1 MNIGLYQGAA
11 SLAACERWQQIV
23 AQNIASAS
31 VPGFRKT
38 EASFAGV
45 MGDVTRLGED
55 GGFAKEV
62 PGAMPQPMARIST
75 LPGELRTTNNEF
87 DFAVQGRGFF
97 QVQKAD
103 GTLGYTRDGEFHV
116 SADRTLVTKQGF
128 PVMGDGGAITLKP
141 GGGRISINAD
151 GTLLQGETP
160 AGKLAVYDFPDPRE
174 LRRVGD
180 GLLAPTDGT
189 VPEAVERPSVLTGA
203 LEGSNVQPLQEMV
216 NLVTIARAY
225 EAAQR
230 VILANDEALDKAV
243 QILGNPGS

>member
-31 VPGFRKT
+31 EPGFRKT
-38 EASFAGV
+38 ETSFASV
-45 MGDVTRLGED
+45 LGDVTRIGSE
-55 GGFAKEV
+55 GGFAKEI
-62 PGAMPQPMARIST
+62 PGAMPQATARIST
-75 LPGELRTTNNEF
+75 QSGDLRTTNNEL

-97 QVQKAD
+97 QVQKPD
-103 GTLGYTRDGEFHV
+103 GALGYTRDGEFHL

-128 PVMGDGGAITLKP
+128 SVLGDGGPITLKP

-160 AGKLAVYDFPDPRE
+160 AGKLAIYDFPDSQP
-174 LRRVGD
+174 LRRAGD
-180 GLLAPTDGT
+180 GLLAPPEGGT
-189 VPEAVERPSVLTGA
+189 PESIERPSVLTGS

-216 NLVTIARAY
+216 NLITISRAY
-225 EAAQR
+225 EASQR
-230 VILANDEALDKAV
+230 VIIANDESLDKAV